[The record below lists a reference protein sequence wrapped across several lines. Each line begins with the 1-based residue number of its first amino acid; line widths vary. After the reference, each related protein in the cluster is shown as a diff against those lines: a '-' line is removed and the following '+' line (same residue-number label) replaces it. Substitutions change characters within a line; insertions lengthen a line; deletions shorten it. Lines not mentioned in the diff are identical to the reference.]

1 MDGEP
6 AMRRTRPPE
15 TARRRA
21 AGFTLLE
28 AIVAM
33 TVLSI
38 VAGMVAVF
46 LRAPID
52 AYVDTARRAELS
64 DIADGA
70 LRHFDREVRSAL
82 PNSVRVTHSGGAVY
96 LEFLQ
101 TSGAGRY
108 RAAESSPGA
117 DDALDFSASDISFD
131 ILGARPA
138 IASGA
143 QLVIM
148 NLGAGSGADAYAGDN
163 RTAIQNLS
171 GSRLSFTRFLFPY
184 ESPSQ
189 RFFVVEGPVTYVCD
203 PAAGTL
209 IRHESYPIS
218 TSQPTPPAS
227 RSSAL
232 VASRISACSFSYD
245 AISSRTGTVTA
256 SLALTAEAETVRLFH
271 QVSVSNAP

>member
-1 MDGEP
+1 MAGEP
-6 AMRRTRPPE
+6 DMHPIRHPE
-15 TARRRA
+15 VMRRRA

-46 LRAPID
+46 LRAPVT
-52 AYVDTARRAELS
+52 AYLDTARRAELS

-70 LRHFDREVRSAL
+70 LRHFDRDIRSAL
-82 PNSVRVTHSGGAVY
+82 PNSIRVASHDGAVY

-117 DDALDFSASDISFD
+117 DDALDFTASDSSFD
-131 ILGARPA
+131 ILGAQPDVPA
-138 IASGA
+138 GA

-148 NLGAGSGADAYAGDN
+148 NLGTGSGADAYAGDN
-163 RTAIQNLS
+163 RTAIRSLS
-171 GSRLSFTRFLFPY
+171 GGQLGFTSFMFPY

-209 IRHESYPIS
+209 TRHAGYPIS
-218 TSQPTPPAS
+218 ASQATPPAS
-227 RSSAL
+227 GSSAL
-232 VASRISACSFSYD
+232 VASRVSACSFSYD
-245 AISSRTGTVTA
+245 ALSSRTGTVTA
-256 SLALTAEAETVRLFH
+256 SLTLTADGESIRIFH
-271 QVSVSNAP
+271 QIAVSNSP